1 MKISIICSF
10 FLITLWSLLRS
21 VCPPRLPLPCVV
33 CLCALSELRNIY
45 FCCAVVISILKEGS
59 SCTFPNQD
67 LTRLKFGFSGVLLY
81 VITFRLILYKK
92 NRQWLL
98 QASQKS
104 LKYEISSQKS
114 RGQGLGRA
122 DSRMIKNQCVRC
134 WMFQASKMWKY
145 WLIKWENK
153 IALKG
158 K

>member
-81 VITFRLILYKK
+81 VITFNTLLYKK
-92 NRQWLL
+92 IDNGCFRLPRNLWNMKYLHRKVEGRVWEGQTPEWLRTNVSDVGCFRL
-98 QASQKS
+98 Q
-104 LKYEISSQKS
+104 
-114 RGQGLGRA
+114 
-122 DSRMIKNQCVRC
+122 RC
-134 WMFQASKMWKY
+134 GN
-145 WLIKWENK
+145 ID
-153 IALKG
+153 
-158 K
+158 